1 MKFAIALSL
10 VAGAFA
16 TSLNPDT
23 GIPANSKTGLSLL
36 SKARRVDEEE
46 ADYTFVA
53 NYDIKF
59 QGCHHV
65 SQWNAEVDGEED
77 VRIETKRLVRFRLC
91 PSGYCS
97 DESGGGCKEGYG
109 DYIVDMN
116 EYVTAFL
123 EMKEQY
129 EEAKCESYEENMCA
143 DCGDVD
149 DEEGCINT
157 CFYNA
162 NMGYCVKEE
171 DALEINEYLECAQY
185 EPPEANYYGGRKLD
199 AEEVQ
204 YFLGPYCADQGGQV
218 HMGLFEDDTCTN
230 FADELG
236 YGGASTFSSIS
247 NGNSLPYSSASKS
260 LVDSNCWSCK
270 QEDENEYYDAYAEVE
285 VKELCENLY
294 VEAGKCETYLAYGY
308 NEQACTYLEGI
319 KMTRKNGIIISG
331 SGSKNKVAAAFI
343 GIFAV
348 SFVLLGS
355 YVYYLKSKLDR
366 GRIHLSD

>member
-1 MKFAIALSL
+1 MKFAIALCL
-10 VAGAFA
+10 VASAVA
-16 TSLNPDT
+16 TSIGPESSF
-23 GIPANSKTGLSLL
+23 PADSKSGMNLL
-36 SKARRVDEEE
+36 SKARRLDEE

-97 DESGGGCKEGYG
+97 DESGAGCKEGYG

-116 EYVTAFL
+116 EYVNAFMQ
-123 EMKEQY
+123 MKEEY
-129 EEAKCESYEENMCA
+129 EEQKCNAYMENYCNC
-143 DCGDVD
+143 DEVD
-149 DEEGCINT
+149 DEEGCISD
-157 CFYNA
+157 CLYSA
-162 NMGYCVKEE
+162 NMGYCVREE
-171 DALEINEYLECAQY
+171 GDLDINEYLECAQY
-185 EPPEANYYGGRKLD
+185 DPPEAYYGNRRDRKL
-199 AEEVQ
+199 AQQEIE
-204 YFLGPYCADQGGQV
+204 YFLGPYCADQGGQI

-236 YGGASTFSSIS
+236 YGGATTFSSIS
-247 NGNSLPYSSASKS
+247 NGKSLPYSSASKS
-260 LVDSNCWSCK
+260 LVDSGCWSCK
-270 QEDENEYYDAYAEVE
+270 QVDENAYYNAYAEEE
-285 VKELCENLY
+285 VTEFCEMVY
-294 VEAGKCETYLAYGY
+294 MEAGKCETYLAYGY
-308 NEQACTYLEGI
+308 NENACTYLEGI

-331 SGSKNKVAAAFI
+331 TGSKNKVAGAFI

>member
-10 VAGAFA
+10 VAGASA
-16 TSLNPDT
+16 TSIGPDT
-23 GIPANSKTGLSLL
+23 GIPANSRTGLNLI
-36 SKARRVDEEE
+36 SKARRVDEAEE
-46 ADYTFVA
+46 DYSYLA

-109 DYIVDMN
+109 DYIIDMN
-116 EYVTAFL
+116 TYVNAFMQ
-123 EMKEQY
+123 MKEEY
-129 EEAKCESYEENMCA
+129 EEQKCEAYAEAGYCNC
-143 DCGDVD
+143 DDND
-149 DEEGCINT
+149 DEEGCLNDCYYT
-157 CFYNA
+157 A
-162 NMGYCVKEE
+162 NMSYCINNE
-171 DALEINEYLECAQY
+171 DDLDINEYMECAQY
-185 EPPEANYYGGRKLD
+185 EPPEAYYGNNRKLNE
-199 AEEVQ
+199 EEVQ

-236 YGGASTFSSIS
+236 YGGASTFKSIS
-247 NGNSLPYSSASKS
+247 NGASLPYSSESKS
-260 LVDSNCWSCK
+260 LVDASCWSCK

-285 VKELCENLY
+285 VSEMCENL
-294 VEAGKCETYLAYGY
+294 VIGAGKCETYLAYGY
-308 NEQACTYLEGI
+308 NEAACTYLEGI